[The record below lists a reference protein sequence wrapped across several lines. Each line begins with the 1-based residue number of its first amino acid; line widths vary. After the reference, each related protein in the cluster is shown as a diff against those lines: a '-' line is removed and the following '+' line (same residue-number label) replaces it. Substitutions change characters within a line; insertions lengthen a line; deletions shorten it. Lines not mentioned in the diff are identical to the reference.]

1 MASSIRTRS
10 TRTVA
15 TVIALVIAGVAVFK
29 FQSMRS
35 RRQAGIPSQS
45 MLSAVPPKANNG
57 DAGKASGTI
66 PPVIPPAGSPK
77 NNSADKLPTGPTTQ
91 PNLARNDPP
100 QNIPPIADLFDSATK
115 RTSTGDLVGARKLLN
130 DALLSG
136 SLSPADTDT
145 AMKQISAINQTLV
158 FSDRRFKDDPRGG
171 NYMVLQGDNLTKI
184 AKNYSVPIELL
195 LQINNLK
202 SGKDLKAD
210 QPIKVIQGPICAVV
224 TKSKF
229 RIDLYLGSAGG
240 PDSIYLTTYQV
251 GLGTD
256 NSTPT
261 GTWQIEK
268 RVWHPKYDS
277 PAGRPKEHFEGGDP
291 KNPVGPVWLAL
302 EGTDGAAVGK
312 QSYGIHGTVDP
323 DSIGK
328 QASEGCIRLRN
339 DEAEKVY
346 NLVVP
351 HKSVVI
357 VKD

>member
-1 MASSIRTRS
+1 VARYFRTRS

-35 RRQAGIPSQS
+35 KKQS
-45 MLSAVPPKANNG
+45 GGSSPTMLSAVPPKP
-57 DAGKASGTI
+57 ASGDPAKQLGSI
-66 PPVIPPAGSPK
+66 PPVTPPRK
-77 NNSADKLPTGPTTQ
+77 DLVDKTQPPTTQ
-91 PNLARNDPP
+91 PNQLKNDAN
-100 QNIPPIADLFDSATK
+100 QNLPLSADLFDSAAK
-115 RTSTGDLVGARKLLN
+115 RTASGDLVGARKVLN

-136 SLSPADTDT
+136 SLSAADTDT
-145 AMKQISAINQTLV
+145 AMKQIATINQTLV

-171 NYMVLQGDNLTKI
+171 IYNVVQNDNLTKI

-240 PDSIYLTTYQV
+240 PDSVYLTSYQV
-251 GLGTD
+251 GLGSD

-291 KNPVGPVWLAL
+291 KNPVGPCWLAL

-312 QSYGIHGTVDP
+312 LSYGIHGTVDP

-346 NLVVP
+346 DLVVP
-351 HKSVVI
+351 HKSVVV